1 MNLPS
6 PAGDGRSSRRHSIP
20 PSPEITVTQ
29 LDRFLEL
36 QAQELG
42 LRARE
47 MDLRQQELQNAHAY
61 SEQSLRA
68 QLQDRDADRRHRH
81 QERVASYAFV
91 AFLFT
96 ALLGVLLAAL
106 LQGKDEFAR
115 ELLKAVL
122 YVIPAGAGGYFAG
135 RQRGKSKDD
144 ADP

>member
-6 PAGDGRSSRRHSIP
+6 PAGNGASYDPHSLP
-20 PSPEITVTQ
+20 ASPEITVAQ

-68 QLQDRDADRRHRH
+68 QLEDRDAERRHQH
-81 QERVASYAFV
+81 QERVASYGFV

-96 ALLGVLLAAL
+96 ALLAVLLTAL
-106 LQGKDEFAR
+106 LMGKDEFAR

-122 YVIPAGAGGYFAG
+122 YVVPAGAGGYFAG
-135 RQRGKSKDD
+135 LRRGKNKDD
-144 ADP
+144 GDS

>member
-1 MNLPS
+1 MR
-6 PAGDGRSSRRHSIP
+6 AGDGRSSKRHTIP
-20 PSPEITVTQ
+20 SSPEITVSQ

-47 MDLRQQELQNAHAY
+47 MDLKQQELQNAHAY

-68 QLQDRDADRRHRH
+68 QLQDRDADRKH
-81 QERVASYAFV
+81 QHKERLASYGFV

-96 ALLGVLLAAL
+96 ALLVVLLTAL

-135 RQRGKSKDD
+135 RQRAKNKEEGE
-144 ADP
+144 P

>member
-1 MNLPS
+1 VNLPAQ
-6 PAGDGRSSRRHSIP
+6 AGDGESFRHPSIP
-20 PSPEITVTQ
+20 PSPEITVPQ

-36 QAQELG
+36 QSLELG

-47 MDLRQQELQNAHAY
+47 MDLKQQELQNAHAY

-68 QLQDRDADRRHRH
+68 QLQDRDADRQHEHR
-81 QERVASYAFV
+81 QRLASYAFI

-106 LQGKDEFAR
+106 VAGKDEFAR

-122 YVIPAGAGGYFAG
+122 YVVPAGAGGYFAG
-135 RQRGKSKDD
+135 RRRGKNRDD
-144 ADP
+144 GDS

>member
-1 MNLPS
+1 VNLPS
-6 PAGDGRSSRRHSIP
+6 PAGNGGSYDPHSLP
-20 PSPEITVTQ
+20 ASPEITVTQ

-68 QLQDRDADRRHRH
+68 QLEDRDAERRHQH
-81 QERVASYAFV
+81 QERVASYGFV

-96 ALLGVLLAAL
+96 ALLTVLLTAL
-106 LQGKDEFAR
+106 LMGKDEFAR

-122 YVIPAGAGGYFAG
+122 YVVPAGAGGYFAG
-135 RQRGKSKDD
+135 LRRGKSKDD
-144 ADP
+144 GDS

>member
-6 PAGDGRSSRRHSIP
+6 PAGDGRSSRRHSVP

-47 MDLRQQELQNAHAY
+47 MDLRQQELQNAHTY

-68 QLQDRDADRRHRH
+68 QLEDRDADRRHQHR
-81 QERVASYAFV
+81 ERVAWYAFV

-96 ALLGVLLAAL
+96 ALLTVLLIAL
-106 LQGKDEFAR
+106 LMGKDEFAR

-122 YVIPAGAGGYFAG
+122 YVVPAGAGGYFAG
-135 RQRGKSKDD
+135 RRRGKGKDD
-144 ADP
+144 GNS